1 MLYQILTGQISP
13 VQIVS
18 LLIALVLGIT
28 VHEFSHAATATW
40 LGDSTPRYQGRL
52 TLAPLA
58 HLDVV
63 GSLMFI
69 VGGFGWGKPVQFNPY
84 ALRANPRTGS
94 ALVALAGPISN
105 FVLAAL
111 VAIPVRLMPLVLGVP
126 MQRLALTSSPEALLF
141 QLLFYIVLYN
151 LLLGVFNLIPIFPL
165 DGFSILMGVLPAEMA
180 YQFEQTRQ
188 WGIGLLFAL
197 LLLTSYVPV
206 FGSILYQ
213 PVTTL
218 LHALTGI

>member
-1 MLYQILTGQISP
+1 MLFQILTGRVGP
-13 VQIVS
+13 VEIVS

-28 VHEFSHAATATW
+28 VHEFSHAAMATW

-58 HLDVV
+58 HLDVM
-63 GSLMFI
+63 GSLMFL

-105 FVLAAL
+105 FLLAAV
-111 VAIPVRLMPLVLGVP
+111 VAIPVRLMPLALGVP
-126 MQRLALTSSPEALLF
+126 MQRLALTTSPEALTF

-180 YQFEQTRQ
+180 YSFEQTRQ
-188 WGIGLLFAL
+188 YGLFLLFAL
-197 LLLTSYVPV
+197 LLLTSYVPL

-213 PVTTL
+213 PVDTL
-218 LHALTGI
+218 LHVLTGV